1 MQSVALVGPGG
12 LSSESRMYEIRIKRK
27 RESIFLKH
35 NSRVYSGA
43 IESCTPGFTEAGLA
57 RVISHE
63 GTFVAYGWYDEAS
76 WTTLHLLS
84 WDEETVPD
92 DSWLRLAVLSSVA
105 RRASVSNTQ
114 AMRLVHGEA
123 DFIPGLA
130 ADIYLDTLRIII
142 SARYANDKLDVLLP
156 ALFEATGARRASV
169 SVDAA
174 YARLEH
180 LGQRRRFFTPGG
192 ECSPFDDESVR
203 FSESGIWYEIGGGIS
218 QKSGFYCDQR
228 DNRNIVESY
237 AAGRRVLDACS
248 FTGAFSLHCLRG
260 GAASVLAAD
269 SSESVLRHLLF
280 QVNLNEDLG
289 VLAQGS
295 RGRITTRRDDVFSL
309 LRSIDEDSFDLIILD
324 PPKLAPKKSVQEN
337 ALTGYKDLNLL
348 AMRKIAPGGIL
359 ATFSCSGA
367 LTMADFR
374 MAVAYAAADAG
385 VDVQI
390 LHQLGAGEDHPVR
403 LSLPETEYLKGLV
416 LRIVK

>member
-1 MQSVALVGPGG
+1 
-12 LSSESRMYEIRIKRK
+12 MYEIRIKRK

-192 ECSPFDDESVR
+192 ECGPFDDESVR
-203 FSESGIWYEIGGGIS
+203 FSESGIWYEIGGGKAVSTAIS
-218 QKSGFYCDQR
+218 GTTGTSSSQMPQAGGCLMPAPSREPSASTVSGEVPPLCWLQTPP
-228 DNRNIVESY
+228 SPCC
-237 AAGRRVLDACS
+237 ATCCS
-248 FTGAFSLHCLRG
+248 R
-260 GAASVLAAD
+260 
-269 SSESVLRHLLF
+269 
-280 QVNLNEDLG
+280 
-289 VLAQGS
+289 
-295 RGRITTRRDDVFSL
+295 
-309 LRSIDEDSFDLIILD
+309 
-324 PPKLAPKKSVQEN
+324 
-337 ALTGYKDLNLL
+337 
-348 AMRKIAPGGIL
+348 
-359 ATFSCSGA
+359 
-367 LTMADFR
+367 
-374 MAVAYAAADAG
+374 
-385 VDVQI
+385 
-390 LHQLGAGEDHPVR
+390 
-403 LSLPETEYLKGLV
+403 
-416 LRIVK
+416 